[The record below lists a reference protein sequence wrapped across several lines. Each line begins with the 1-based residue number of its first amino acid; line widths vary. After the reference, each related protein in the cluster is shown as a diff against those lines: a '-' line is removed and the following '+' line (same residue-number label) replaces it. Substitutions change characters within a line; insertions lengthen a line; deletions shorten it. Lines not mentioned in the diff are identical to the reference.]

1 MFSNPKFELL
11 NLFSMECNLFAIVIR
26 DIRSI
31 SRRIEKLE
39 TYSSRKAKEL
49 KLLRYYFFAI
59 LYRVNDR
66 LCLRSSYSLIFNRSS

>member
-11 NLFSMECNLFAIVIR
+11 NLFSMESNLFAIVIR

-39 TYSSRKAKEL
+39 TYPSRKAKEL
-49 KLLRYYFFAI
+49 KLLKYYFSDI
-59 LYRVNDR
+59 VSR
-66 LCLRSSYSLIFNRSS
+66 

>member
-49 KLLRYYFFAI
+49 KLLRYYFSDI
-59 LYRVNDR
+59 VSR
-66 LCLRSSYSLIFNRSS
+66 